1 MTKGK
6 GSNILTQ
13 IGGCIEKPRNR
24 VSRTNSNNFEI
35 NIRTVCKMRL
45 ENVLTT
51 IGKLQMSLNNRR
63 QLTIVTSGRR
73 QW

>member
-6 GSNILTQ
+6 SSNILTQ
-13 IGGCIEKPRNR
+13 IGGCIEKPQKK
-24 VSRTNSNNFEI
+24 VSRPNNFEI
-35 NIRTVCKMRL
+35 NIQRVRKMRL

>member
-6 GSNILTQ
+6 SSNILTQ

-24 VSRTNSNNFEI
+24 VSRTNNFDI